1 MKLQKKI
8 TAWVL
13 CLAMLLGSVSTAL
26 AVGTETVEAQADGLL
41 LQYDF
46 EELNGTA
53 VPDTSGNG
61 FDGTLTGSAS
71 QVDARGGKAVSLASG
86 SDYIRVPIDVMRDVS
101 DITIKMDVFLNE
113 VQAWTALFSVGNSGG
128 DCMVMAAKGQ
138 PGGASVGYT
147 LGIRV
152 DGNEQRIA
160 APAAQTVPV
169 GKWVTLAYTQQ
180 GSQAKLYMDG
190 TLVAQKDDM
199 TNTIGQTYTLGETC
213 YVAKSPFSADPT
225 AIGRIDNVQVYR
237 RALRA
242 DELAVEKLEDQA
254 VVASDAKSLTLGDI
268 EPFTGSRLALPLDG
282 DYGSRIYWET
292 SDPAH
297 ITENGLVTREKDR
310 DVSATL
316 TATLVS
322 GEAKEQRSF
331 DVTLKA
337 DPNAVKKEPV
347 QILQIGDSNTEF
359 GYLTMNM
366 KAILDEQYGDCG
378 TGFVT
383 LNGSSYF
390 QKAPANIRF
399 SYSGS
404 WWEEDTARWGG
415 HGKIVDSPNGLYVHG
430 HGTGSSLQIQF
441 TGSKIDLFYLSWG
454 GAGSFTAT
462 LDGVEQGTVVQ
473 NQPNDY
479 NTHKVTYDAGKYG
492 RHELVVRPTDDRDIN
507 FYGADVHIGRDEDR
521 TVIHTW
527 GNAEATSNDYAIL
540 TDSIFT
546 SALQLL
552 NPDKAVVLLGTN
564 DHGALDKPRPAA
576 DVEADLVTV
585 LSRVR
590 KALPESEV
598 WLLSTFDTNDPG
610 KNPASRDMLREYWK
624 TSFPNAAEAA
634 GVRYWDMGQW
644 FGEYDSNKMSDAW
657 HVNDRYGRVIMEEL
671 YHKLAPQEP
680 VPAEGL
686 VLRYKFDEAEGDTAI
701 DSVNGFDGTLNGAAA
716 RTSGFLDGAVA
727 LGGGSGDYISM
738 PSEAL
743 GKTDDSSI
751 SFWVKLD
758 HTDIWTSLLVTGSSQ
773 SNYMVMAARG
783 NPYGTPCGV
792 TVAVKTDGKNEERI
806 KADAGVVVPAGEW
819 TLVTFT
825 QSGSDAKLYLNDRL
839 VASGVLEQKLSQ
851 LAQGTTTRIG
861 ANHIFP
867 DPSAKG
873 QFEEF
878 CVYDRALTP
887 EEIQVE
893 VAAHKDDIA
902 NAAVKEALDG
912 IDLGDLSDVTE
923 NLSLPKQ
930 HANGTT
936 FVWRS
941 DKPAFVTDE
950 GKISLPTTA
959 QGDQLVAL
967 TVTATG
973 PVGQVLERVFT
984 VTLLALTDERIVER
998 EADYVRRYVDY
1009 KINDGYELTTRD
1021 ALTSK
1026 ISWEIVSGD
1035 AEILNGKVCKTETS
1049 LERQPIQLKATLTLG
1064 EAKQEVRFEHVVLLD
1079 KFTGYVLSHFGGT
1092 QGVENLCLAYSYDG
1106 VHWTSL
1112 NGGRPVIQNK
1122 LGNGRIRD
1130 PFILRN
1136 KDGSFTAIATQG
1148 WDTPQIYLWSSD
1160 DLTSFDDERL
1170 ATVAKPG
1177 VDGLTGARAWAPEAS
1192 YDPINDEYLV
1202 YWSDPSANGGN
1213 GPIYCNTTKD
1223 LHEFSAPFKFFDAG
1237 YSIIDANITKN
1248 NGSYYLV
1255 YKDERDSGKAIKAA
1269 KSQSLAP
1276 GSFEV
1281 YTDDFI
1287 TDRMVEGPFVFKDIH
1302 EDKWYH
1308 YYDYFYEQKFGYSV
1322 TDDLDS
1328 GEWIDMGR
1336 NPDMPTQDVRHG
1348 GVVTVTEKELRAIL
1362 DKWGAEPRRVLSLEE
1377 PAAVHAQ
1384 LGTAFDRLAL
1394 PPTVQAVLS
1403 DGGKTAIPV
1412 EWSAEGYNANRE
1424 GTYLLTGTL
1433 ILPEGVQ
1440 NPEQFTT
1447 SVSVIVK
1454 RQETEDG
1461 KLLTVQFTENANL
1474 TAEGELTTVFDTNGI
1489 YAANVLPGKEI
1500 TLHFTPTDGP
1510 FASAKLNGADI
1521 PFEVNGCAYTLA
1533 MPEKN
1538 TTLAFLFTV
1547 VKKNVLETLLE
1558 KANEVTD
1565 EQLAGLVESVSNR
1578 FIAARDNA
1586 KAVYEDDTATQ
1597 EEVNEAWKELL
1608 DAMHYLSFEAGT
1620 KEQLEYWLDY
1630 AAMLDLNNF
1639 TPKSL
1644 EGYAEALAYAE
1655 EIYNDEGETLKAEVE
1670 KAANNLH
1677 DAIMRLEFKA
1687 DTETLAL
1694 FVKQAQEIDLDEYL
1708 DGPEKDAFEKVL
1720 PQAEALLAD
1729 GNATQKQVDAM
1740 TDKLFDALA
1749 GLRVTPDREALKDL
1763 LEESEALDP
1772 ADYTEASYAILRA
1785 ALNLA
1790 WDTCNDENA
1799 TPKDIAVQY
1808 ATVEKA
1814 RAGLALA
1821 DKPEEPAKPDNKP
1834 SHKPSNSGGK
1844 KPVGNTSGTGTAVAV
1859 PNPLINA
1866 VQNVMGQKSVRSDTT
1881 ANFTLKRGN
1890 AYCFKMTVVNGSSA
1904 APNFTVGNGS
1914 VLKTQFVAKIGN
1926 DYYYRV
1932 WAVGTPGQS
1941 TGVYTTMAGEA
1952 PQQHC
1957 VVTID

>member
-86 SDYIRVPIDVMRDVS
+86 SDYIRVPIDVMRDIS
-101 DITIKMDVFLNE
+101 DVTIKMDVFLNE
-113 VQAWTALFSVGNSGG
+113 VQAWTALFSVGNSSG

-199 TNTIGQTYTLGETC
+199 SNTIGQTYTPGETC

-242 DELAVEKLEDQA
+242 DELAVEKLDDQA

-473 NQPNDY
+473 SQPNDY

-758 HTDIWTSLLVTGSSQ
+758 HTDVWTSLLVTGSSQ

-887 EEIQVE
+887 EEIQAE

-950 GKISLPTTA
+950 GKITLPTTA
-959 QGDQLVAL
+959 QGDQQVAL

-973 PVGQVLERVFT
+973 PAGQVLERVFT

-1202 YWSDPSANGGN
+1202 YWSDPSANSGN

-1237 YSIIDANITKN
+1237 YSIIDANITKD

-1308 YYDYFYEQKFGYSV
+1308 YYDYFYEQKFGYSI

-1377 PAAVHAQ
+1377 PAAVQAQ

-1394 PPTVQAVLS
+1394 PPTIQAVLS

-1412 EWSAEGYNANRE
+1412 EWSAEGYNADRE
-1424 GTYLLTGTL
+1424 GTCLLTGTL

-1447 SVSVIVK
+1447 SVSVVVK
-1454 RQETEDG
+1454 RQETGDG

-1474 TAEGELTTVFDTNGI
+1474 TAEGELTTVFDANGI
-1489 YAANVLPGKEI
+1489 YAANALPGKEI

-1521 PFEVNGCAYTLA
+1521 PFEANGCAYTLT

-1538 TTLAFLFTV
+1538 TTLAFFFTV

-1578 FIAARDNA
+1578 FIAARNNA

-1687 DTETLAL
+1687 NTETLAL
-1694 FVKQAQEIDLDEYL
+1694 FVKQAQGIDLDEYL
-1708 DGPEKDAFEKVL
+1708 DGVEKEAFETIL
-1720 PQAEALLAD
+1720 PQAEAVLAD
-1729 GNATQKQVDAM
+1729 ANATQKQVDEM
-1740 TDKLFDALA
+1740 TDKLFDALT

-1763 LEESEALDP
+1763 LEESEALNP

-1799 TPKDIAVQY
+1799 TPKDIAVRY

-1821 DKPEEPAKPDNKP
+1821 DKPEEPTKPDSKP
-1834 SHKPSNSGGK
+1834 SHKPSNSK

-1859 PNPLINA
+1859 TNPVVNA
-1866 VQNVMGQKSVRSDTT
+1866 AQNVMGQKSVRSDTT
-1881 ANFTLKRGN
+1881 TNFTLKRGS
-1890 AYCFKMTVVNGSSA
+1890 AYCFKMTVVNGSNA

-1932 WAVGTPGQS
+1932 WATGTPGQS